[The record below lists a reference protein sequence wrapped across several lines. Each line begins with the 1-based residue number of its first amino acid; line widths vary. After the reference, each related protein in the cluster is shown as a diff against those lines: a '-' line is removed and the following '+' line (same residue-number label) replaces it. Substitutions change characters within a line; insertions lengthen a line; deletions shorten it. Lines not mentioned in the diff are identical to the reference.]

1 MAEWA
6 EANLADGFTA
16 FDFPQAYRIRL
27 RTANGLERINREIK
41 RGTRAASIFPNA
53 ASCLRLVSAL
63 LAECDEEWMT
73 VKKYLTFQS

>member
-1 MAEWA
+1 MGERCPETGRWA

-41 RGTRAASIFPNA
+41 RGTRVASIFPNA
-53 ASCLRLVSAL
+53 ASCLRVSHCSPSA
-63 LAECDEEWMT
+63 M
-73 VKKYLTFQS
+73 KNG